1 MGEGLREEGQWVR
14 VFVLGFGA
22 RGRGSFWSD
31 GLRLGIGEV
40 DFFLLLLL
48 LVFVLLLFVFVF
60 YLPFFLFLLV
70 LRYDVVFLS
79 WLN

>member
-48 LVFVLLLFVFVF
+48 VFVLLLFVFVF

>member
-40 DFFLLLLL
+40 DFLLLLL

>member
-31 GLRLGIGEV
+31 GLRLGIGEL
-40 DFFLLLLL
+40 DFFFLLLL
-48 LVFVLLLFVFVF
+48 LVFVLLLFVF
-60 YLPFFLFLLV
+60 YLPFLLFLLV